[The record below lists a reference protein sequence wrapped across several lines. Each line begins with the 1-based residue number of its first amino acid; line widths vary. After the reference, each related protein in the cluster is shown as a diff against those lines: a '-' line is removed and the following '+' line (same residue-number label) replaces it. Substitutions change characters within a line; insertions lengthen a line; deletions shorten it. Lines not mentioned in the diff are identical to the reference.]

1 MEVSRDEKIGWF
13 FLTSSKASISQAT
26 QQQLPNGKYCP
37 GGALDHCINFCPR
50 DTYAECVAECG
61 NVC

>member
-1 MEVSRDEKIGWF
+1 MI
-13 FLTSSKASISQAT
+13 SISPAT
-26 QQQLPNGKYCP
+26 QKQQLPNGKYCP

-61 NVC
+61 NAC